1 MYTTGYSNLTKFT
14 QSSGNSF
21 ARPVTALTLIAL
33 PCLSAPSFTP
43 NFTPNFTVDRSIPST
58 PQELLAL
65 RQAPIDTEI
74 VAVAIAG
81 VIQIAR
87 SQGQTLEDLMAELM
101 REDALL
107 DVQQRT
113 WLSEVVASAWDSWP

>member
-1 MYTTGYSNLTKFT
+1 MTTPN
-14 QSSGNSF
+14 
-21 ARPVTALTLIAL
+21 LIA
-33 PCLSAPSFTP
+33 PPHSSAPSFTP
-43 NFTPNFTVDRSIPST
+43 NFILNFTVDRSIPST